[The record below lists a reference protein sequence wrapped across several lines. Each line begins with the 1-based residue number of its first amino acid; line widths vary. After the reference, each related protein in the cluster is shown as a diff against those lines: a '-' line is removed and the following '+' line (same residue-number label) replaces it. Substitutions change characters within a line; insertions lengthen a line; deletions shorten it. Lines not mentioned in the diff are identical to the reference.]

1 MFLGIDVSKWQGN
14 IDWNKAKKQ
23 IAFAIVRAG
32 FGNLAS
38 QKDSYFE
45 VNYKNAKSAGVP
57 IGCYWYSYAKTPDDA
72 RREAD
77 AFLEVVKGKKFE
89 YPIYYDIEESD
100 VLKLGEEKVSA
111 IAKAFLEKVEK
122 AGYWVG
128 LYMSASYLNSVISA
142 DIKKRYAVWV
152 AHYTNAA
159 KPSYNGSFGM
169 WQYTSKGK
177 VDGISGDVDMNRCY
191 CYYEDYIR
199 NKGLNGF
206 KKGEVN
212 FDVVT
217 IKANINGNEY
227 SGELRKE

>member
-1 MFLGIDVSKWQGN
+1 MVLGIDVSKWQGN
-14 IDWNKAKKQ
+14 IDWNKAKRQ

-32 FGNLAS
+32 FGNLTS
-38 QKDSYFE
+38 QKDTCFE
-45 VNYKNAKSAGVP
+45 ENYKNAKSAAVP

-72 RREAD
+72 RKEAD
-77 AFLEVVKGKKFE
+77 AFLEVVKGKQFE

-100 VLKLGEEKVSA
+100 VLKLGKEKVSA
-111 IAKAFLEKVEK
+111 IAKAFLDKVEK

-128 LYMSASYLNSVISA
+128 LYMSASYLNSVISD

-152 AHYTNAA
+152 AHYTNAT
-159 KPSYNGSFGM
+159 KPSYNGTFGM

-177 VDGISGDVDMNRCY
+177 VDGIAGDVDMNRCY
-191 CYYEDYIR
+191 CYYEDHIR

-206 KKGEVN
+206 KKGEVD

-217 IKANINGNEY
+217 VKANINGEEY

>member
-1 MFLGIDVSKWQGN
+1 MVLGIDVSKWQGN
-14 IDWNKAKKQ
+14 IDWNKAKRK
-23 IAFAIVRAG
+23 IAFAILRAG
-32 FGNLAS
+32 FGNLTS
-38 QKDSYFE
+38 QKDTCFE
-45 VNYKNAKSAGVP
+45 ANYKNAKSAGVP

-72 RREAD
+72 RKEAD
-77 AFLEVVKGKKFE
+77 AFLEVVKGKQFE

-100 VLKLGEEKVSA
+100 VLKLGKDKVSA

-128 LYMSASYLNSVISA
+128 LYMSASYLNSVIS
-142 DIKKRYAVWV
+142 DDVKKRYAVWV

-159 KPSYNGSFGM
+159 KPSYNGDFGM

-206 KKGEVN
+206 KKGEVD

-217 IKANINGNEY
+217 VKANINGEDY

>member
-1 MFLGIDVSKWQGN
+1 MVLGIDVSKWQGN
-14 IDWNKAKKQ
+14 IDWNKVKKQ

-38 QKDSYFE
+38 QKDSFFE
-45 VNYKNAKSAGVP
+45 ANYKNAKSAGVP
-57 IGCYWYSYAKTPDDA
+57 IGCYWYSYAKDPDDA
-72 RREAD
+72 RKEAD

-142 DIKKRYAVWV
+142 DIKRGMQFGLHITQTHQSPLTTVR
-152 AHYTNAA
+152 
-159 KPSYNGSFGM
+159 SECGS
-169 WQYTSKGK
+169 
-177 VDGISGDVDMNRCY
+177 
-191 CYYEDYIR
+191 IR
-199 NKGLNGF
+199 Q
-206 KKGEVN
+206 
-212 FDVVT
+212 
-217 IKANINGNEY
+217 
-227 SGELRKE
+227 KEKLTESPEMLT